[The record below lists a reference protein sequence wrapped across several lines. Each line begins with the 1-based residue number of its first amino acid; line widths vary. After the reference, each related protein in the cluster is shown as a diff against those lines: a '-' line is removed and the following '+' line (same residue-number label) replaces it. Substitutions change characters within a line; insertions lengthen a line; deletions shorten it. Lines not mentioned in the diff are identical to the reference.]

1 MRIRNA
7 YEKEILIQESWR
19 YSCQTF
25 NRDNLAD
32 TRKEICYF
40 SQWNC
45 RFRVENIGRKVNQE
59 ILEVVTGI
67 GGGFSFRMRWKI
79 NSRGT
84 KSRAK
89 VKLVSFFFLPSPP
102 CLVSMRLSE
111 INRKSIVEV
120 SLMNGLYI
128 TTYVLS
134 DWRFVGLMGKVWP
147 DSLAKCV
154 SESETIFYGRHC

>member
-1 MRIRNA
+1 
-7 YEKEILIQESWR
+7 
-19 YSCQTF
+19 
-25 NRDNLAD
+25 
-32 TRKEICYF
+32 
-40 SQWNC
+40 
-45 RFRVENIGRKVNQE
+45 
-59 ILEVVTGI
+59 
-67 GGGFSFRMRWKI
+67 MRWKI

-89 VKLVSFFFLPSPP
+89 VKLVSFFLLPSPP

-154 SESETIFYGRHC
+154 SESETILYGRHCWNKIFLPDSFYTLTCQEYSFPSANTFTSRRVEFNTLIKSSLKDTAFPLPFLFIWRG